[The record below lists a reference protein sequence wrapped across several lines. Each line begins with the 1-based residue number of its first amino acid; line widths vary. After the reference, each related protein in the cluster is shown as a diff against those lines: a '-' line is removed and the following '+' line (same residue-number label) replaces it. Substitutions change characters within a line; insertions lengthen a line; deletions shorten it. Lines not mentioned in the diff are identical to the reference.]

1 MSYKKTE
8 KKTSSKMEFR
18 SWQGEFS
25 HQELVFSCRFN
36 GKRRTSQVD
45 ATSLLQQEG
54 GSFLP
59 SRATA
64 QSMRSSLSSASER
77 PLDFQLP
84 VHSGLLVY
92 NSPSVYILSSLKE
105 PPLVLFSQLAY
116 AFAKACLFSLIPK

>member
-1 MSYKKTE
+1 M
-8 KKTSSKMEFR
+8 
-18 SWQGEFS
+18 
-25 HQELVFSCRFN
+25 
-36 GKRRTSQVD
+36 D

-84 VHSGLLVY
+84 VHSSGLLVY